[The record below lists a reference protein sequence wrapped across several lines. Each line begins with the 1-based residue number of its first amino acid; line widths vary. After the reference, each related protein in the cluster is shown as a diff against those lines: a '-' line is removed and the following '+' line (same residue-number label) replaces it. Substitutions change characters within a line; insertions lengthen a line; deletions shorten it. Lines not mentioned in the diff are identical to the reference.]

1 MAENQD
7 PVIPPVVNFDKSQ
20 NLPGTISVEERYK
33 QDLNNRKK
41 KNQDPIPQQAPQ
53 SSVSLPEA
61 FAGNTQ
67 TPVPPKSLQMPP
79 SIPPH
84 PPLHNQPQQ
93 AILEKVIEPETSTTK
108 DEQSELI
115 PENIET
121 GAIEEN
127 DAKAISQTPVTPVT
141 PITESHSTETIA
153 DAINTARQTERS
165 ENRPEPTPV
174 PIPEDIPPV
183 TTPSEEQPTSSI
195 SDDIPFP
202 TIESDDTPPEGPQG
216 GILAGEEPLP
226 DAIPDPKHDA
236 LSATNHDEVEPDPF
250 GTDDTS
256 SIHAETGYDDESSV
270 KKVDLTTDV
279 PLENAADNAPDD
291 GTFIQSMS
299 EEEASKIMMDELNRE
314 NKDVLTSPQKLNE
327 AQVIELNDYTTTH
340 FRILESMNP
349 EVAKLKGADINL
361 AQREMVDVSAIPD
374 YELKSVDFEKSILD
388 GDRKVQIVCV
398 QSGYT
403 CMVSPMKSRE
413 LRTFGRRESN
423 EDSYAFEMA
432 ICHAIYSKLSE
443 FSCGAMRF
451 EQWLNTTSYA
461 DLQTLMFGLYHAT
474 YPSKNLF
481 TFDCNYCGEN
491 ISVYVDSNTLAC
503 VPPGSMAQEHIN
515 LAISGKIEPR
525 KMQELSQ
532 RWRIVDIFIDH
543 GRRFFRIRTPSIFE
557 FLENAFHNKK
567 DEIIMNNYQDMIYAG
582 YIRAV
587 GLLDIKHYNATGK
600 AKYYV
605 DNRIEAI
612 DRAIATISPDEK
624 RRFERMIINYITK
637 YSVAYQIPRTRCS
650 KCGRIISQ
658 RDINTRT
665 LFFDVKAQKGF
676 R

>member
-7 PVIPPVVNFDKSQ
+7 SVIPPVVNFDKSQ
-20 NLPGTISVEERYK
+20 TLPGSISVDEKYK
-33 QDLNNRKK
+33 QDLANRKK
-41 KNQDPIPQQAPQ
+41 KNQDPTQQQTSTP
-53 SSVSLPEA
+53 SVSLPNA
-61 FAGNTQ
+61 FSEPPATQ
-67 TPVPPKSLQMPP
+67 VPPKSLQMP
-79 SIPPH
+79 SAIPPN
-84 PPLHNQPQQ
+84 PPF
-93 AILEKVIEPETSTTK
+93 K
-108 DEQSELI
+108 
-115 PENIET
+115 T

-127 DAKAISQTPVTPVT
+127 DAVAIPQTPATPVV
-141 PITESHSTETIA
+141 PITESHSDNTIK
-153 DAINTARQTERS
+153 DAINTAKQTERAEKES
-165 ENRPEPTPV
+165 TPTPV
-174 PIPEDIPPV
+174 TVPED
-183 TTPSEEQPTSSI
+183 TPSVPVSEEKSISSI
-195 SDDIPFP
+195 SEDIPFP

-216 GILAGEEPLP
+216 GIVAGEEVVA

-236 LSATNHDEVEPDPF
+236 LSAKNHDEPDPF
-250 GTDDTS
+250 GTDDSS

-270 KKVDLTTDV
+270 KKVDTTSDI

-291 GTFIQSMS
+291 GTFVQSMT

-349 EVAKLKGADINL
+349 EVAKLKGAEINL
-361 AQREMVDVSAIPD
+361 AQREMVDVSSIPD
-374 YELKSVDFEKSILD
+374 YELKSVDYEKSILD

-451 EQWLNTTSYA
+451 EQWLNTTAYS

-515 LAISGKIEPR
+515 LAISGKMEPR

-587 GLLDIKHYNATGK
+587 GLLDIKQYNATGK